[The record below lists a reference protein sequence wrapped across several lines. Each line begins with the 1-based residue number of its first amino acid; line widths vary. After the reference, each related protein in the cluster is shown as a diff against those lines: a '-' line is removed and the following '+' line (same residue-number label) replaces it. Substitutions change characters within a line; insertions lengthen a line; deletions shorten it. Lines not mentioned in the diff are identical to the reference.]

1 MPSRANYQLK
11 MRHTINIDSPLACVQ
26 RMAMDIGTAI
36 RERRI
41 ILGLS
46 QCRLA
51 TRVGVHKQALSVME
65 KPGYM
70 PSVRTLVRIASA
82 LGMPAWE
89 LLREAGE

>member
-1 MPSRANYQLK
+1 
-11 MRHTINIDSPLACVQ
+11 
-26 RMAMDIGTAI
+26 MAMDIGTVI

-41 ILGLS
+41 LLGWS
-46 QCRLA
+46 QERLA
-51 TRVGVHKQALSVME
+51 VRVGIHKQALSVME

-70 PSVRTLVRIASA
+70 PSVRTLVRVARA